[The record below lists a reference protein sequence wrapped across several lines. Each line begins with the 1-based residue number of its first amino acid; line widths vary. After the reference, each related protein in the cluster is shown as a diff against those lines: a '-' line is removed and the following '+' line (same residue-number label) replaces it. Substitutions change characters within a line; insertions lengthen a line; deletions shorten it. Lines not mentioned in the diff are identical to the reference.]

1 MSFNVETTVPSAT
14 TSVTQEEKP
23 NFIKSDRN
31 SAKVEE
37 DASSLVED
45 DWDNDP
51 ANPRNWSIGK
61 KWLATAI
68 VNTIASYI
76 WLLRLVSLL

>member
-14 TSVTQEEKP
+14 TTVTQEEKP
-23 NFIKSDRN
+23 NLIKSDRN

-37 DASSLVED
+37 DASSLED